1 VADAEARAV
10 AGAFGDAAIS
20 VDHVGSTSVSGLPA
34 KAVLDLLV
42 GVREPRLDAATAGA
56 MRRLGYARL
65 RSRRSGRVH
74 FRRDGDPGV
83 FVHVEAW
90 GSARWRRHLRFRDR
104 LRSDAGLASA
114 YAELKRTLAAA
125 TAGDAA
131 RYAAGK
137 RAFVEAA
144 VSREMIDRV
153 AGRSSSST
161 SPRESNPTRTEDLIS
176 RPNVVDAEPKLPID
190 HALLAATTRMVTR

>member
-1 VADAEARAV
+1 
-10 AGAFGDAAIS
+10 
-20 VDHVGSTSVSGLPA
+20 
-34 KAVLDLLV
+34 VLDLLV
-42 GVREPRLDAATAGA
+42 GVREPRLDAATAAA

-74 FRRDGDPGV
+74 FRRDGDGGHPGV

-104 LRSDAGLASA
+104 LRSDAGVASA

-125 TAGDAA
+125 TAGDGG

-144 VSREMIDRV
+144 VSR
-153 AGRSSSST
+153 
-161 SPRESNPTRTEDLIS
+161 
-176 RPNVVDAEPKLPID
+176 
-190 HALLAATTRMVTR
+190 